1 MNRRRSAAGA
11 ALGAAVLLV
20 LAAVWP
26 AGAARTSA
34 LWQDDVWARA
44 QVHAVIPSH
53 SLSYVRAGAQFA
65 CGLLDGEIWCWGSNA
80 NGRLGTGSTSPA
92 SSNVPLGPVNG
103 ALAGRDVTA
112 NDVGSGDNGTFAC
125 TVASGAAYCWGQS
138 FAGQTGNFD
147 PSTPSDAA
155 GSLAPVPVWAT
166 GASPLAGRTVVEIE
180 AGETVACALT
190 SDGEAACWGQ
200 GSTINPDR
208 FSQPKKVV
216 AVPHAPTGDIPV
228 GASISLLDTDTTT
241 VCAIAGGLPYCWG
254 TNNSGQVGNGTTV
267 DAPNP
272 VAVSGLGQVTD
283 ITTGKLHTC
292 ALSDGA
298 AYCWGQNEGGS
309 LGDGTTVQRTTP
321 VPVLMPTE
329 GGQPVTFTHI
339 AAGYS
344 NTCAITTVG
353 HVYCWGQGANGQLGN
368 GSATDSSVPVLV
380 PTPSGITAFDDVTV
394 GSGFVCAT
402 AATAVYCWGNGTN
415 GELGNGASTSSNVPT
430 TPVVAP
436 GSAP

>member
-1 MNRRRSAAGA
+1 
-11 ALGAAVLLV
+11 
-20 LAAVWP
+20 
-26 AGAARTSA
+26 
-34 LWQDDVWARA
+34 
-44 QVHAVIPSH
+44 
-53 SLSYVRAGAQFA
+53 
-65 CGLLDGEIWCWGSNA
+65 
-80 NGRLGTGSTSPA
+80 
-92 SSNVPLGPVNG
+92 
-103 ALAGRDVTA
+103 
-112 NDVGSGDNGTFAC
+112 
-125 TVASGAAYCWGQS
+125 
-138 FAGQTGNFD
+138 
-147 PSTPSDAA
+147 
-155 GSLAPVPVWAT
+155 
-166 GASPLAGRTVVEIE
+166 
-180 AGETVACALT
+180 
-190 SDGEAACWGQ
+190 
-200 GSTINPDR
+200 
-208 FSQPKKVV
+208 
-216 AVPHAPTGDIPV
+216 
-228 GASISLLDTDTTT
+228 
-241 VCAIAGGLPYCWG
+241 
-254 TNNSGQVGNGTTV
+254 
-267 DAPNP
+267 
-272 VAVSGLGQVTD
+272 
-283 ITTGKLHTC
+283 
-292 ALSDGA
+292 LSDGA